1 MKSPNIELLNAGISQ
16 GVRRICLSLPT
27 AALSGEEASWSRFY
41 VCSLDYLIRGEEVS
55 KSGLGQKYCKNN

>member
-27 AALSGEEASWSRFY
+27 AALSGEEP
-41 VCSLDYLIRGEEVS
+41 V
-55 KSGLGQKYCKNN
+55 GQDFMSVV